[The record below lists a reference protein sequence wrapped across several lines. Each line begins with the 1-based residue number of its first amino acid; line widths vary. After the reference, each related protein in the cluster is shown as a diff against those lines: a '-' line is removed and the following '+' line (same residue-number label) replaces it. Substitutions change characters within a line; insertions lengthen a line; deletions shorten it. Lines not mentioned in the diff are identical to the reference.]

1 MSNGPCCDYHSSN
14 YNGTFCY
21 MYTFFE
27 DDMYMH
33 VHVYVVHVHAV
44 VDFVPITKLVIAK
57 VPLD

>member
-14 YNGTFCY
+14 YSVTFCY

-33 VHVYVVHVHAV
+33 VHVHVHVHAI